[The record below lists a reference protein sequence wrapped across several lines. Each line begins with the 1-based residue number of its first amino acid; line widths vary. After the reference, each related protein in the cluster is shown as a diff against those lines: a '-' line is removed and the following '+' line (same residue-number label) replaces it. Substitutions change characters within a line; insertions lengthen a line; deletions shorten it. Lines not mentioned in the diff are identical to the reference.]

1 MEQAAGWIRADIR
14 PLFHEKDAQSMP
26 ATFDRS
32 SDDDAKA
39 SADKILEKVA
49 DGLMPC
55 DRPRA
60 EDQMALFREW
70 VPRRSRSSSNR
81 APHRPRR

>member
-1 MEQAAGWIRADIR
+1 
-14 PLFHEKDAQSMP
+14 MP

-70 VPRRSRSSSNR
+70 VPPAIRLEAVQTRPDRSFNPEGDDVDRRRDALRS
-81 APHRPRR
+81 

>member
-1 MEQAAGWIRADIR
+1 
-14 PLFHEKDAQSMP
+14 MP

-55 DRPRA
+55 DGPRA
-60 EDQMALFREW
+60 GRR
-70 VPRRSRSSSNR
+70 RRSRGATALR
-81 APHRPRR
+81 ATVSVD

>member
-1 MEQAAGWIRADIR
+1 
-14 PLFHEKDAQSMP
+14 MP

-49 DGLMPC
+49 DPFVF
-55 DRPRA
+55 
-60 EDQMALFREW
+60 QIH
-70 VPRRSRSSSNR
+70 RRHPFGSWNTQSTLLN
-81 APHRPRR
+81 AQP

>member
-1 MEQAAGWIRADIR
+1 
-14 PLFHEKDAQSMP
+14 MP

-39 SADKILEKVA
+39 SADKLLEKVA

-60 EDQMALFREW
+60 EDQVALFRGW
-70 VPRRSRSSSNR
+70 VAARYS
-81 APHRPRR
+81 A